1 MKLICWGLVFL
12 LLIIPLV
19 SSEPLIGGWY
29 WYYIGEDDYE
39 LFEIEYYNMNES
51 VVFGNFSEY
60 DSWKNSVDIKCMN
73 ILTYVNH
80 SLLKKLRL
88 IRVWDNHP
96 KEGQPAGLYFLS
108 NIIHIYDGCRNPDT
122 LIHELA
128 HLDRKSIVHDGFFW
142 LSYYRI
148 KWKDYQ

>member
-1 MKLICWGLVFL
+1 MKKTILLII

-19 SSEPLIGGWY
+19 SAEWDWETY
-29 WYYIGEDDYE
+29 TNEDTSCRTVGSIYVCGMSITDFRCAR
-39 LFEIEYYNMNES
+39 LFNLFN
-51 VVFGNFSEY
+51 
-60 DSWKNSVDIKCMN
+60 DSWYKD
-73 ILTYVNH
+73 
-80 SLLKKLRL
+80 LKL

-96 KEGQPAGLYFLS
+96 KEGQPAGVYFLS

-128 HLDRKSIVHDGFFW
+128 HLDNKNIKHDSFFW

-148 KWKDYQ
+148 KYGR